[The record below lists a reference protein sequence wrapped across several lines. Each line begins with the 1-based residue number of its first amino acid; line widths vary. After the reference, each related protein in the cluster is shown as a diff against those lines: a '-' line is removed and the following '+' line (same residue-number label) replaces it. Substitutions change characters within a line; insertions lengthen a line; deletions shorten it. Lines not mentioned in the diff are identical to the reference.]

1 MFLVLSF
8 RIGFIA
14 IDRDHKFI
22 IKSYQQ
28 LEYKYLMIFSAI

>member
-14 IDRDHKFI
+14 IDRDRKII
-22 IKSYQQ
+22 IKKNYQ
-28 LEYKYLMIFSAI
+28 LEYKFLMIFSAI